1 MYSMFPVGPVIER
14 FVTYTSQLKREKI
27 IGLTPAGAEINK
39 MHELVTCESK
49 VEVVVSLEM

>member
-1 MYSMFPVGPVIER
+1 MFPVGPVIKR

-39 MHELVTCESK
+39 MQELVTCESK
-49 VEVVVSLEM
+49 V